1 MGRMRAGFAR
11 VISGV
16 YGPSHNGAVPEVCLG
31 RGVHLG
37 HGANVTEDTR
47 TVTTAPCPRLLV
59 PQGAR
64 GAPPAYARGGRRN
77 RRRDAGD
84 DGSDPAG
91 GPNSESGDGSDAGAR
106 APAGATLGVDPSPP
120 APAPAPAAIRTRSS
134 RRLLSG
140 VMDEDR
146 AMSR

>member
-1 MGRMRAGFAR
+1 MNTLPRTAARPLPAAG
-11 VISGV
+11 GT
-16 YGPSHNGAVPEVCLG
+16 GA
-31 RGVHLG
+31 
-37 HGANVTEDTR
+37 
-47 TVTTAPCPRLLV
+47 
-59 PQGAR
+59 
-64 GAPPAYARGGRRN
+64 
-77 RRRDAGD
+77 RDAGD

-91 GPNSESGDGSDAGAR
+91 GPNSESGDGSDAGAT
-106 APAGATLGVDPSPP
+106 APAGAAFGVDPSPP